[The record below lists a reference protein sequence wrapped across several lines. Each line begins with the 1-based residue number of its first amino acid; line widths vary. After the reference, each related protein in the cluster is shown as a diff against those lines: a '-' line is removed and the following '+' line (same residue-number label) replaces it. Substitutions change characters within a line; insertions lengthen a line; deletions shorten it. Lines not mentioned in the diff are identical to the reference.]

1 MTKRKIS
8 PNLIS
13 KLTYLEREIRKLKQS
28 TKKET
33 LGKHLRE
40 SKSLR
45 GLLKGIRIE
54 LDEIKEAKRSLFRAS
69 Y

>member
-1 MTKRKIS
+1 MAERKVPS
-8 PNLIS
+8 NLVS

-33 LGKHLRE
+33 RGKQLRE

-54 LDEIKEAKRSLFRAS
+54 PDEIEEAKRSLFRTN